1 MAERLAGGRYVEV
14 EIERLAAARYGL
26 NIADVQ
32 TIVSGAIGG
41 ANVARTVEGLA
52 RYPVNVRYPREIR
65 DSVDEI
71 RALPVLTP
79 SRSEEHTSELQSLMR
94 ISYAV
99 FCFKKKNKS
108 DKTLLTELSK
118 EVPQECL
125 HRSPTRI

>member
-79 SRSEEHTSELQSLMR
+79 SRSEERRVGKEGVSTC
-94 ISYAV
+94 ISR
-99 FCFKKKNKS
+99 
-108 DKTLLTELSK
+108 LSPSHLIK
-118 EVPQECL
+118 QNINTI
-125 HRSPTRI
+125 HI